1 MSKLLTKMNLIAII
15 QQLPEDDIEFV
26 QTYITTLEE
35 NNQAMQEE
43 LARTWEKL
51 DKKEEIIKKAIDYIK
66 PKLSMKDDNGFPYLL
81 FKRTHIEHI
90 LQILERTENK

>member
-1 MSKLLTKMNLIAII
+1 MSKVLAKMNLISII
-15 QQLPEDDIEFV
+15 QQLSEDDIEFV
-26 QTYITTLEE
+26 QTYITMLEE

-51 DKKEEIIKKAIDYIK
+51 AKKDKAIKKAIDYIK
-66 PKLSMKDDNGFPYLL
+66 PKLNMKDDNGFPYLL

-90 LQILERTENK
+90 LQILERTDK